1 MNFWQ
6 TALPDDRLSVVR
18 RAAAIQFEKAS
29 TVADRIRHITR
40 NQIMSSMNRRHF
52 LEDSMLAAA
61 AAAATIGN
69 AAPLLADESKPITS
83 PNEKLRG
90 VIIGCHGRG
99 GEHIAQLI
107 GRKDIEIAYVCDV
120 NSKVGNSRCEQID
133 KALNGHKPKYAQDL
147 RRALDDKSV
156 DFVTIA
162 TPNHWHSLAAIWAM
176 QAGKDVYVEKPVSHN
191 VSEGRRAVQTAA
203 RHKRICQ
210 TGMQS
215 RSSEGMQEAMVYLRA
230 GQARRGEAGPR
241 TVLQTACVDRSEGR
255 LSAAEGSR
263 LRLVERA
270 RPDFAADPAEISL
283 RLALAMALRQ
293 RRHRQSGRAS
303 NGHRPLGAGHRRL
316 ANSVITY
323 GGRFGYE
330 DAADTPNTE
339 VSIYEFGPD
348 ATMVFEVRGL
358 KTQDLLGERI
368 GTILYGSE
376 GYMASPDLSSGSTI
390 RTASVFDLKG
400 KLVQSFGKGFDPLA
414 DHFSNFFNAIRSR
427 KPEELTAPILDGHL
441 SAALCHQGNISY
453 RLGSPHTDGEALD
466 KLKSLK
472 TNEHAKETLDRVIS
486 HLSDNSV
493 RLGGKTEL
501 RLGPQLQFDPKAE
514 TFIDNPAADAML
526 TRDYRAPFV
535 VPAAENV

>member
-1 MNFWQ
+1 
-6 TALPDDRLSVVR
+6 
-18 RAAAIQFEKAS
+18 
-29 TVADRIRHITR
+29 
-40 NQIMSSMNRRHF
+40 MNRRHF
-52 LEDSMLAAA
+52 LEDSMFAAAA
-61 AAAATIGN
+61 AAAATIGG
-69 AAPLLADESKPITS
+69 AAPLLADETKSITS

-90 VIIGCHGRG
+90 VIIGCNGRG
-99 GEHIAQLI
+99 GEHIAQLVK
-107 GRKDIEIAYVCDV
+107 RKDVELAYICDV
-120 NSKVGNSRCEQID
+120 DSKVGNSRCEQIE
-133 KALNGHKPKYAQDL
+133 KSLNGHKPKYAQDL
-147 RRALDDKSV
+147 RTALDDKSV

-191 VSEGRRAVQTAA
+191 VSEGRRDVQTAE

-215 RSSEGMQEAMVYLRA
+215 RSSLGMQEAIAYLRA
-230 GQARRGEAGPR
+230 GKLGEVKLARGLCYKP
-241 TVLQTACVDRSEGR
+241 
-255 LSAAEGSR
+255 
-263 LRLVERA
+263 
-270 RPDFAADPAEISL
+270 
-283 RLALAMALRQ
+283 
-293 RRHRQSGRAS
+293 RAS
-303 NGHRPLGAGHRRL
+303 IGPKGVYQPPKEVDYSLWSGPAQLLPVTRPRFHYDWHWQWPYGNGDIANQGVHQMDIARWGLGIDGL

-339 VSIYEFGPD
+339 VSIFEFGPD
-348 ATMVFEVRGL
+348 ATLVFEVRGL
-358 KTQDLLGERI
+358 KTQDLLGARV

-376 GYMASPDLSSGSTI
+376 GYMVSPDLSSGSTI
-390 RTASVFDLKG
+390 RTATVFDPKG
-400 KLVQSFGKGFDPLA
+400 KIIKSFGKGDDPLA
-414 DHFSNFFNAIRSR
+414 DHFGNFFHAIRSR

-441 SAALCHQGNISY
+441 SAALCHMGNISY
-453 RLGSPHTDGEALD
+453 RLGEAHTDGEALE

-514 TFIDNPAADAML
+514 TFINNPAADALL
-526 TRDYRAPFV
+526 TRDYRVPFV
-535 VPAAENV
+535 VPTAENV